1 MSDKASQLADA
12 VEAAVADSPYVVT
25 RTDQGFD
32 LTINLA
38 DAKWYGVL
46 DKAGLK
52 YDHTYRVT
60 VDGDHFKILQTWKR
74 VEWAAGVPTSFE
86 VEGGSGR
93 FIELGYQ
100 KSWAF
105 DEHGKF
111 TKVVDYNF
119 KSQEGLKLIRE
130 LAEPI
135 GLSERRPMEM
145 NLAMVFALIAI
156 IGAVATLIA
165 VPLVFLLG

>member
-1 MSDKASQLADA
+1 MTDKASQLADA

-25 RTDQGFD
+25 RTDAGFD

-46 DKAGLK
+46 NKAGLK
-52 YDHTYRVT
+52 YDHTFHVS
-60 VDGDHFKILQTWKR
+60 VEGDRFKIKQDWKR

-93 FIELGYQ
+93 IIEFGYQ

-105 DEHGKF
+105 DENGKF

-130 LAEPI
+130 LAQPL
-135 GLSERRPMEM
+135 GLSEGRPMEM
-145 NLAMVFALIAI
+145 NIAMFFAALA
-156 IGAVATLIA
+156 
-165 VPLVFLLG
+165 LLGVVVAAIALPIVFIWG

>member
-25 RTDQGFD
+25 RTGEGFD

-38 DAKWYGVL
+38 DAQWYGVL
-46 DKAGLK
+46 NKAGLK
-52 YDHTYRVT
+52 HDYAYHVT
-60 VDGDHFKILQTWKR
+60 VEGDHFKIKQSWKR

-93 FIELGYQ
+93 IIEWGYQ

-119 KSQEGLKLIRE
+119 TSQEGLKLIRD
-130 LAEPI
+130 LAEPL
-135 GLSERRPMEM
+135 GLGERRPMEM
-145 NLAMVFALIAI
+145 NLAMVVAMIAI